1 MKLFYYKPTAYKFAV
16 KNMVKEHL
24 KALILAGGFATRLRP
39 LSCTRPKILF
49 PIVNKPLL
57 EWTFERLAKN
67 NITEA
72 IMAVN
77 YQTEVGI
84 KQQRI
89 PRHGLQVTYSRDPLR
104 KPLGSGGPI
113 KKAEKHIGHDSPF
126 LVLNGDI
133 FADVNYTEI
142 LKLHEKRKPIAT
154 IALHQVEE
162 PNRYGVVKL
171 AKDNRIT
178 EFVEKPPKGTAAT
191 NLINAGVYILSPE
204 IFNYIPKDRAVSI
217 EREVFTKLAKEGG
230 LYGYIHDGLWMDI
243 GKPED
248 YLEINKI
255 LLDSIAGQS
264 KTVTRKDVE
273 IRKPVF
279 FDRRVSLGRKSVT
292 GPYVVLGRDVVVG
305 KNARIQNSVIFS
317 EAEISDFASING
329 AIIGEGVFI
338 GKNVKI
344 DKGCVLG
351 DHVKMMD
358 NTVLS
363 EKVWVCPG
371 REVSESVL
379 TPRHIV

>member
-1 MKLFYYKPTAYKFAV
+1 
-16 KNMVKEHL
+16 L

-57 EWTFERLAKN
+57 EWTFERLAKS
-67 NITEA
+67 NIREA
-72 IMAVN
+72 IMAVSH
-77 YQTEVGI
+77 QIEVGI

-89 PRHGLQVTYSRDPLR
+89 PKHGLHVTYSRDPLG

-113 KKAEKHIGHDSPF
+113 KKAEKHIGHESPF

-142 LKLHEKRKPIAT
+142 LKLHEKRKAVAT

-162 PNRYGVVKL
+162 PSRYGVVRL
-171 AKDNRIT
+171 TQDNRIT
-178 EFVEKPPKGTAAT
+178 EFVEKPPKGTEPT
-191 NLINAGVYILSPE
+191 NLINAGVYVLSPE
-204 IFNYIPKDRAVSI
+204 IFNYIQRNRAVSI
-217 EREVFTKLAKEGG
+217 EREVFTKLAQEGK
-230 LYGYIHDGLWMDI
+230 LYGCVYDGLWMDI

-248 YLEINKI
+248 YLEINKV
-255 LLDSIAGQS
+255 LLRSIADKPKS
-264 KTVTRKDVE
+264 VSVKDVE

-279 FDRRVSLGRKSVT
+279 FDKRISVGRKSVI
-292 GPYVVLGRDVVVG
+292 GPNVVLGREVIVG
-305 KNARIQNSVIFS
+305 ENARIQDSVIFLGT
-317 EAEISDFASING
+317 EIADFVSING
-329 AIIGEGVFI
+329 AIIGEGVSI

-344 DKGCVLG
+344 DKGCILG
-351 DHVKMMD
+351 DHVRIMD
-358 NTVLS
+358 NTTLS

-371 REVSESVL
+371 KEISESVL